1 MKFKKGDII
10 VVIILAVAVISWFGI
25 NKIYEAKSDRRVVIE
40 TGGTLY
46 ETVPLKAGM
55 EQKKIHIELENDR
68 HIDIVIDE
76 NGAYVEDVVCPDKIC
91 QKTGVINTAGESIV
105 CLPNKVVIYIEGEE
119 ETKTEVDG
127 VSS

>member
-76 NGAYVEDVVCPDKIC
+76 NGAYVEDVLCPDKII
-91 QKTGVINTAGESIV
+91 QKTGVKKTAGESIV

>member
-1 MKFKKGDII
+1 MKFKKGDLI

-91 QKTGVINTAGESIV
+91 QKTGVINKAGESIV
-105 CLPNKVVIYIEGEE
+105 CLPNKVVVYIEGEE